1 LRRDPN
7 APTEK
12 RGLAIAPEMKDLFR
26 QLRDA
31 GIAAYVVSG
40 SYKEILLVSADPDFG
55 LTIAPENIFGAEL
68 AKGADGRF
76 TGDFAEGCVKSGR
89 KPDFIRAHIAPRHH
103 GAEPVLAAGDSMGDY
118 TMLTEFKGLQTA
130 LLFQRDWP
138 NKEMWA
144 LSASGDPVAVQGRDE
159 IRGCFVPSHTSI
171 SP

>member
-1 LRRDPN
+1 
-7 APTEK
+7 
-12 RGLAIAPEMKDLFR
+12 
-26 QLRDA
+26 
-31 GIAAYVVSG
+31 
-40 SYKEILLVSADPDFG
+40 
-55 LTIAPENIFGAEL
+55 
-68 AKGADGRF
+68 
-76 TGDFAEGCVKSGR
+76 
-89 KPDFIRAHIAPRHH
+89 
-103 GAEPVLAAGDSMGDY
+103 MGDY